1 MGVDRSQTGYVP
13 LVGSGE
19 ERVELT
25 IPDDRQEWTFE
36 GNAADA
42 PDWIDKGWAGT
53 YAGQP
58 ALHVPLQSVHSNG
71 PYGTRPAVAGD
82 KIIFEPQGPISGRYL
97 VEHAPS
103 DAPGQWQPKPPQM
116 TGASMEALIT
126 YGYLT
131 IDDLTPASRAE
142 LARNNP
148 RWAKK
153 LGLDDPKAMTQP
165 LEGGRYEDLYK
176 PVDAR

>member
-1 MGVDRSQTGYVP
+1 MGVDRSSTGYVP

-19 ERVELT
+19 QRVELQ
-25 IPDDRQEWTFE
+25 IPDDRQEWEFT
-36 GNAADA
+36 GSVADA
-42 PDWIDKGWAGT
+42 PEWIDKGWAGT
-53 YAGQP
+53 YGGQP
-58 ALHVPLQSVHSNG
+58 ALHIPMQSVHSNG

-103 DAPGQWQPKPPQM
+103 DAPGQVQFKPPQM
-116 TGASMEALIT
+116 TGATMEALIT
-126 YGYLT
+126 YGYLS
-131 IDDLTPASRAE
+131 IDDLTAASKAE

-153 LGLDDPKAMTQP
+153 LGLDDPNAVTQAP
-165 LEGGRYEDLYK
+165 SGERYAELYK
-176 PVDAR
+176 PIEA